1 MNWGNI
7 FDHAVTSAFN
17 IEAVYFCLAAMGLN
31 VHFGYT
37 GLLNFG
43 QVGFMAIAAYG
54 LAVSVLTFNL
64 PFLVAVVVA
73 IGCSVVLA
81 LLLGLPTLRLR
92 ADYLAIVTIAAA
104 EIIRLTGRSANP
116 SWLREATGG
125 SSGLSGFTDSF
136 YRANPLATRSYGIGP
151 ITYDHRRTWALIC
164 GWTVVL
170 LGSLLIFLLMRSP
183 WGRVLKS
190 IREDEDAA
198 RSLGKNVTFYKM
210 QSLILGGVFGA
221 FGGLA
226 LSIGNQSLQPDS
238 YSTPITIFA
247 YTALILGGTARVFG
261 PVIGSIIFVFLLA
274 LPDVAFS
281 EARAAGHI
289 SNSFMTETQQSQ
301 IRFMLVGIGL
311 MLLMI
316 FRPQGMFGN
325 RRELELDAR

>member
-1 MNWGNI
+1 MNWGNV
-7 FDHAVTSAFN
+7 FENALTAAFN
-17 IEAVYFCLAAMGLN
+17 LEAVYFCLAAMGLN
-31 VHFGYT
+31 IHFGYT

-64 PFLVAVVVA
+64 PFVVAVLVA
-73 IGCSVVLA
+73 IGCSIVLA

-104 EIIRLTGRSANP
+104 EIIRLSGRSANP
-116 SWLREATGG
+116 SWLRRATGG
-125 SSGLSGFTDSF
+125 SSGLSGFTQSF
-136 YRANPLATRSYGIGP
+136 YDASPLPSRDFGFGP
-151 ITYDHRRTWALIC
+151 INYDSRRTWALIW
-164 GWTVVL
+164 GWALVA
-170 LGSLLIFLLMRSP
+170 LGSLVIFLLMRSP

-221 FGGLA
+221 LAGLT
-226 LSIGNQSLQPDS
+226 LSIGNQSLQPDA

-261 PVIGSIIFVFLLA
+261 PVFGAVIFVFLLA
-274 LPDVAFS
+274 FS
-281 EARAAGHI
+281 DNFLREAQAAKYI
-289 SNSFMTETQQSQ
+289 STSIMDGNQVGTV
-301 IRFMLVGIGL
+301 RFMLVGVGL

-316 FRPQGMFGN
+316 FRPQGIFGN